1 MMNKETHQYKIL
13 IVDDSPENIDIL
25 GGILKSDYK
34 RLVALNGKKA
44 IQIATSDDPPDLI
57 LLDIIMPEMDGF
69 QVLTHL
75 KAEKSSRDIPV
86 IVVSALDD
94 MPSIVK
100 GIQLGA
106 EDFLPKPFDA
116 TLLKAR
122 ISACLEKK
130 RLRDREVFYLQ
141 QIEAEKKR
149 SDELLHVILPT
160 AIIEQ
165 LKSTNK
171 VKPRYYEDVAILFSD
186 VVDFTSYC
194 DTHTPEEVV
203 SNLQDLVEEFEKLAL
218 EYELQKIKT
227 NGDAFMAVS
236 GLLKVEDN
244 PVLNCVECGLKMI
257 AAAQNLRSKWK
268 VRIGIHIGP
277 VIGGIVGHRQY
288 LFDIW
293 GDSVNTANRIESLGL
308 PNTVTLSKEAWAK
321 VSGKY
326 SGESLGS
333 VQVKGKGELEV
344 IQIK

>member
-1 MMNKETHQYKIL
+1 M
-13 IVDDSPENIDIL
+13 
-25 GGILKSDYK
+25 
-34 RLVALNGKKA
+34 
-44 IQIATSDDPPDLI
+44 
-57 LLDIIMPEMDGF
+57 
-69 QVLTHL
+69 
-75 KAEKSSRDIPV
+75 
-86 IVVSALDD
+86 
-94 MPSIVK
+94 
-100 GIQLGA
+100 
-106 EDFLPKPFDA
+106 
-116 TLLKAR
+116 
-122 ISACLEKK
+122 
-130 RLRDREVFYLQ
+130 
-141 QIEAEKKR
+141 
-149 SDELLHVILPT
+149 
-160 AIIEQ
+160 
-165 LKSTNK
+165 
-171 VKPRYYEDVAILFSD
+171 
-186 VVDFTSYC
+186 
-194 DTHTPEEVV
+194 